1 MTNAKRTG
9 ALMLC
14 IALAFVLAVSTAYI
28 VHEADHDCSG
38 EDCPICR
45 MIAVNIKLLRSL
57 VLAVIALTVLFSLL
71 SGQTVRSRRDQ
82 NTRFFSGTLV
92 SWKIR
97 LDN

>member
-14 IALAFVLAVSTAYI
+14 IALALVLAVSTAFI

-45 MIAVNIKLLRSL
+45 TIAVNIKLLSSL
-57 VLAVIALTVLFSLL
+57 GLAFIALMVLFFQL
-71 SGQTVRSRRDQ
+71 SGHTVRSRRDQ
-82 NTRFFSGTLV
+82 HALFFSGTLV

-97 LDN
+97 LND

>member
-45 MIAVNIKLLRSL
+45 MIVVNIKLLSSL
-57 VLAVIALTVLFSLL
+57 GLAVIALLVLLFQL
-71 SGQTVRSRRDQ
+71 SGQAVRSRRDQ
-82 NTRFFSGTLV
+82 HTRFFSGTLV

-97 LDN
+97 LDD